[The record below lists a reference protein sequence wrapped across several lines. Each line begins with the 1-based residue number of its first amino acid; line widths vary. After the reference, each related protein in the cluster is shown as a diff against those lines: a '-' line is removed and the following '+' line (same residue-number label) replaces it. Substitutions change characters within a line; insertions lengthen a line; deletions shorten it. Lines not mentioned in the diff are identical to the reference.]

1 MMPIVVM
8 MIRPMDM
15 ENFLMKRSAF
25 LVLAGITAMSPSVWS
40 MEALSD
46 QQMSESAGQA
56 LFTMSFIDTGGN
68 NPNAGVGFY
77 KLGLEAKVEINA
89 NIKKLQLG
97 CGGDKAAGTGGNC
110 DIDIDDIRLT
120 GLVPTLAAGAA
131 GTDAGPAS
139 DFVLNNPFIELAIRN
154 PNSAS
159 TRQMVGF
166 RLGAD
171 SALGTMSFGN
181 NPTGNNTDDTGIN
194 SLSGQLPTTVLKGKI
209 PIRVTSG
216 LLFGT
221 NGFAYTKEYNAVYD
235 DIDPNNGNQDAGYC
249 TNNCD
254 ADNSIRGPIWPYQ
267 KQLVVNRDQNIV
279 LDNNSKSGRYLN
291 LYANVSS
298 LIGNIKIKNIDA
310 EINQGLRY
318 IHEVKVQD
326 ANGNAATD
334 FSLSFQK
341 ESIVWKKNGIALNGG
356 FGQNS
361 GFSGAN
367 YDTYNAP
374 AQTGWWLNLPQAEIS
389 NWTGAQLNLTSNQAL
404 STLFGT
410 KQDYTDLDLGQQAVD
425 NCYGSLTF
433 C

>member
-1 MMPIVVM
+1 MRI
-8 MIRPMDM
+8 
-15 ENFLMKRSAF
+15 S
-25 LVLAGITAMSPSVWS
+25 VLALASYLTLLSPHVWS
-40 MEALSD
+40 M
-46 QQMSESAGQA
+46 QA
-56 LFTMSFIDTGGN
+56 LTDGELSNLTGQTLLTMSFINSGGS
-68 NPNAGVGFY
+68 NPNTNIGFY
-77 KLGLEAKVEINA
+77 KLGLEAKIEINA

-97 CGGDKAAGTGGNC
+97 CGGDKAAGTGGIC
-110 DIDIDDIRLT
+110 DIDIDDVRLT
-120 GLVPTLAAGAA
+120 GIVPSLAAGAS
-131 GTDAGPAS
+131 GVDAGPAS
-139 DFVLNNPFIELAIRN
+139 DFILNNPFIELAIRN

-159 TRQMVGF
+159 TREMVGF
-166 RLGAD
+166 RLGAA

-181 NPTGNNTDDTGIN
+181 NPTGDNTDDTGIN

-249 TNNCD
+249 TNDCD
-254 ADNSIRGPIWPYQ
+254 ADNAIRGPIWPYQ
-267 KQLVVNRDQNIV
+267 KQLVVSRAQTIS

-310 EINQGLRY
+310 EISQGLRY

-326 ANGNAATD
+326 LNGNAATD
-334 FSLSFQK
+334 FSLSFQR
-341 ESIVWKKNGIALNGG
+341 ENIVWKKSGIALNGG
-356 FGQNS
+356 FGQS
-361 GFSGAN
+361 AGFAGAN

-374 AQTGWWLNLPQAEIS
+374 AQAGWWLNLPQAEIS
-389 NWTGAQLNLTSNQAL
+389 NWTGAQLNLTSSQAL